1 MQETPASPRYIGSG
15 QVCMQDVWPFL
26 GDETGES
33 TDRAQIKPAIRFQAD
48 HADPL
53 ILKIVAQ

>member
-1 MQETPASPRYIGSG
+1 MQETPACPGYIGSG
-15 QVCMQDVWPFL
+15 QMCMQDVWPL
-26 GDETGES
+26 LCDETSES

-48 HADPL
+48 HSDPL